1 MKKIHFTIILTV
13 MVGLL
18 YAQVPDN
25 YKIQL
30 LVNDNLNN
38 TLMNKTIGIRLS
50 ILKGDI
56 RKPVYSESLL
66 KETNEFGLL
75 SIDVGATN
83 PNLFSQINWSED
95 IYFTKVELDITGGTN
110 YALSG
115 IAQLLEVPFAEY
127 AKSSD
132 KTVETDPLFQQWD
145 KTTGIIIT
153 EKQISN
159 LIHFKSANETDQ
171 KFTSSPAAIIKESEL
186 ISWRSEEN
194 DPMFVSSPIGS
205 VTATDT
211 AKWSKKG
218 SFSGS
223 FDALTDVPVF
233 SSVSKSGNYSE
244 LKNKPTDLVY
254 SDITSSSNGIIQ
266 FNGSQWGTIPNGT
279 PGQRL
284 SVDAS
289 GLLAWKTAT
298 EEFNNAD
305 RPFFQYDQN
314 SDYYFCTPWNYDKP
328 INADR
333 KYPLVVYLHYSGGA
347 GDLSKLGLYYLG
359 YDTNDG
365 IDDDRAKNF
374 QMNNPSFVIVPQ
386 TTTEFDISKIISL
399 VEEYKTKYRIDQT
412 RIYIIGYSL
421 GGPAS
426 YSLANAYF
434 DYNKQLFAGII
445 RLSGQSETTVRNEIA
460 NKTAIWLQVGLNDLA
475 LRVSIT
481 KDAYNFLKN
490 YHSTAVESSQAVSVG
505 GKSGITYTLTKNNKE
520 IVKKTEY
527 TDVGHDIMTFPFADG
542 NLINWLFNQR
552 AE

>member
-1 MKKIHFTIILTV
+1 
-13 MVGLL
+13 
-18 YAQVPDN
+18 
-25 YKIQL
+25 
-30 LVNDNLNN
+30 
-38 TLMNKTIGIRLS
+38 
-50 ILKGDI
+50 
-56 RKPVYSESLL
+56 
-66 KETNEFGLL
+66 
-75 SIDVGATN
+75 
-83 PNLFSQINWSED
+83 
-95 IYFTKVELDITGGTN
+95 
-110 YALSG
+110 
-115 IAQLLEVPFAEY
+115 
-127 AKSSD
+127 
-132 KTVETDPLFQQWD
+132 
-145 KTTGIIIT
+145 
-153 EKQISN
+153 
-159 LIHFKSANETDQ
+159 
-171 KFTSSPAAIIKESEL
+171 
-186 ISWRSEEN
+186 
-194 DPMFVSSPIGS
+194 
-205 VTATDT
+205 
-211 AKWSKKG
+211 
-218 SFSGS
+218 
-223 FDALTDVPVF
+223 
-233 SSVSKSGNYSE
+233 
-244 LKNKPTDLVY
+244 
-254 SDITSSSNGIIQ
+254 
-266 FNGSQWGTIPNGT
+266 
-279 PGQRL
+279 
-284 SVDAS
+284 
-289 GLLAWKTAT
+289 
-298 EEFNNAD
+298 
-305 RPFFQYDQN
+305 
-314 SDYYFCTPWNYDKP
+314 
-328 INADR
+328 
-333 KYPLVVYLHYSGGA
+333 VYLHYSGGA

-542 NLINWLFNQR
+542 NLINWLFKQKV
-552 AE
+552 E